1 MNGRLTIVR
10 VATTAAFMF
19 AIPAPALAQ
28 GQGLDQLGVRS
39 SMFETY
45 VRPHQWL
52 IFLISRTPP
61 TQHRLHARRFRLRR
75 GYERAPGPVPEYRS
89 AAVHCVWPDRLAG
102 TRGGR
107 VGHHRDIRQ
116 SSRDTSAAPA
126 RIHESGFADWA
137 VQARMRLARQHGR
150 WPQVFA
156 AFEILP
162 PTQRGKKLIG
172 DLHWNLKGEIGL
184 AREYGW
190 GTMSA
195 RTTIEYNRGD
205 HHWDLGETS
214 LEYMR
219 QVSSAGRLFFAIE
232 GGEGGALDEWVFV
245 SAGQWRVGDG
255 LFVKFANSF
264 GLQWKSW
271 QAWHCSGSLAMQD
284 AAAGPRGCG
293 SLG

>member
-1 MNGRLTIVR
+1 MNGPLTIVR
-10 VATTAAFMF
+10 VATTAALMF
-19 AIPAPALAQ
+19 AIPAPALAQGQ

-52 IFLISRTPP
+52 MFPHFAYTTDHNIDYTPADFGYGAD
-61 TQHRLHARRFRLRR
+61 TSALQGRFRSTEAQLLIAY
-75 GYERAPGPVPEYRS
+75 GLTD
-89 AAVHCVWPDRLAG
+89 WLALEAEG
-102 TRGGR
+102 SHITATF
-107 VGHHRDIRQ
+107 DK

-156 AFEILP
+156 AFELLP

-190 GTMSA
+190 GAMSA

-219 QVSSAGRLFFAIE
+219 QVSSAGRLLFAIE

-245 SAGQWRVGDG
+245 SAGRWRIGDG
-255 LFVKFANSF
+255 LFIKFANSF
-264 GLQWKSW
+264 GLQGKSTDW
-271 QAWHCSGSLAMQD
+271 ETQLGMMVALP
-284 AAAGPRGCG
+284 PR
-293 SLG
+293 

>member
-1 MNGRLTIVR
+1 MMNGPLTMVR
-10 VATTAAFMF
+10 AATAAALVS
-19 AIPAPALAQ
+19 AIPAVALAQ
-28 GQGLDQLGVRS
+28 GQRLDQLGVRS

-45 VRPHQWL
+45 IQPHQWL
-52 IFLISRTPP
+52 VFPHFAYTTDHNIDYTPADLGYGAD
-61 TQHRLHARRFRLRR
+61 TLALQGRFRSTEAELFIAY
-75 GYERAPGPVPEYRS
+75 GVTD
-89 AAVHCVWPDRLAG
+89 WLALEAEG
-102 TRGGR
+102 SHITATFNK
-107 VGHHRDIRQ
+107 

-126 RIHESGFADWA
+126 RIHEAGFADWA
-137 VQARMRLARQHGR
+137 VQARMRLARQRGR

-156 AFEILP
+156 AFELLP
-162 PTQRGKKLIG
+162 PMQRGKKLIG

-184 AREYGW
+184 AREFGW

-219 QVSSAGRLFFAIE
+219 QVSSAGRLLFAIE

-245 SAGQWRVGDG
+245 SAGRWRIGEG

-264 GLQWKSW
+264 GLQWKSTDW
-271 QAWHCSGSLAMQD
+271 ETQLGLMVAL
-284 AAAGPRGCG
+284 PRR
-293 SLG
+293 